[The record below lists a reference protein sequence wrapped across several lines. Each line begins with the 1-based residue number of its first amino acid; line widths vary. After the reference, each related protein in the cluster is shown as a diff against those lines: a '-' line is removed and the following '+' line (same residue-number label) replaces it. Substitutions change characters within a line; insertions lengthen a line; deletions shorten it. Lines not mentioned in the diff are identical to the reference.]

1 MITID
6 RTGTSSVVFRLN
18 KVSGF
23 SMPYYI
29 FVATNQNS
37 KIETIFTGT
46 DLSLS
51 PDYYNE
57 FDFVN
62 GVSFSATQSRFD
74 LDAGNYFLDIYQTD
88 ILNLLN
94 PASASLIYQGEM
106 KVNGGI
112 VPNTTYY
119 PNDNKIKY
127 FE

>member
-6 RTGTSSVVFRLN
+6 RMGTSSVVFRLN
-18 KVSGF
+18 KVSEF
-23 SMPYYI
+23 SQPYYI

-37 KIETIFTGT
+37 KIETIFTA
-46 DLSLS
+46 DDMSMA

-74 LDAGNYFLDIYQTD
+74 LDAGNYFMDIYQTD
-88 ILNLLN
+88 IFGLLN

-106 KVNGGI
+106 KVVGPI
-112 VPNTTYY
+112 VPNTNYY
-119 PNDNKIKY
+119 GNDNKINY